1 MIAHAYD
8 DIEAFRAEI
17 AKIGLIVKGYAGQK
31 TANPLLREVRDAEAT
46 IRKCLSLL
54 GFSPSDRARL
64 GIAEIQRQTGLM
76 ELQKKTRE
84 VRGDK

>member
-1 MIAHAYD
+1 
-8 DIEAFRAEI
+8 
-17 AKIGLIVKGYAGQK
+17 
-31 TANPLLREVRDAEAT
+31 VRDAEAT